1 MSVLRAI
8 SSFAVAAALIFGWA
22 ILPARADDNLLA
34 ILAGNSSVSSNV
46 LASQRGAGLNPD
58 ALAIANVSHN
68 SVGDNTV
75 TGDNKVI
82 NAFDSSTG
90 VFTVLQNSGNNV
102 AMQSQ
107 TIVNVNLQ

>member
-1 MSVLRAI
+1 MSALRTV
-8 SSFAVAAALIFGWA
+8 SSFAVAAALVFGCA
-22 ILPARADDNLLA
+22 VLPARADDNLAA
-34 ILAGNSSVSSNV
+34 ILAGSNSVSSNV

-58 ALAIANVSHN
+58 ALAIANVSRN
-68 SVGDNTV
+68 SVGDYTV
-75 TGDNKVI
+75 TGDNSVN
-82 NAFDSSTG
+82 NAFNSSTG